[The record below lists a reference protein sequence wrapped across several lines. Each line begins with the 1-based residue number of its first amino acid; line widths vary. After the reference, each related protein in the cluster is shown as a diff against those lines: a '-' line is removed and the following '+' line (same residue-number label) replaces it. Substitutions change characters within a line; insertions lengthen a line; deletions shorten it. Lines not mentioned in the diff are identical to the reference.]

1 MIKVDITQEMRD
13 KAKEMSS
20 EMGTIKGSFMK
31 GQGNIYGFL
40 GELCFLEVMKDAEHK
55 NTYEYDLV
63 LSDGK
68 TLDVKTKKT
77 TVEPKPNYECSVST
91 WNLKQECDLY
101 GFARVHKDMDVGWV
115 LGVMD
120 KESFLKDGTHYN
132 KGDYDPSNRYTVKSE
147 CYSVA
152 IEDLKSIN

>member
-91 WNLKQECDLY
+91 WNLKQECD
-101 GFARVHKDMDVGWV
+101 
-115 LGVMD
+115 
-120 KESFLKDGTHYN
+120 
-132 KGDYDPSNRYTVKSE
+132 PSNRYTVKSE